1 MLDFRVRV
9 RHRAERQRFGRLPE
23 RRVDILLRAAYPFAR
38 SIYWRERRAA
48 HTIRSVWPQ
57 FRFERLAYLPE
68 ACVLVRRPSAMLR
81 DNLGVAGVQVFAPDY
96 LRALYPDDETVVL
109 DVVDEMAESLSIET
123 EYGCRLVLRGE
134 HTDSEG
140 SPEVCDVEPA
150 RPTASREV
158 VGELPEALRGLRI
171 R

>member
-1 MLDFRVRV
+1 MQGMRIEATERSRAVIERSKDARAGTLTITIGTGCCESTAPFLYEDF
-9 RHRAERQRFGRLPE
+9 
-23 RRVDILLRAAYPFAR
+23 
-38 SIYWRERRAA
+38 
-48 HTIRSVWPQ
+48 WPGPDQ
-57 FRFERLAYLPE
+57 E
-68 ACVLVRRPSAMLR
+68 AI
-81 DNLGVAGVQVFAPDY
+81 GEVAGVQVFAPDY

-109 DVVDEMAESLSIET
+109 DVIDEMAESLSIET

-140 SPEVCDVEPA
+140 TAEVCDVEPA
-150 RPTASREV
+150 RPAASREV